1 MGNIEDNRRFMKSM
15 FGKVAA
21 GSSDQSRGVNPP
33 PLEAPYDADAVVV
46 GLPEVSQDAIIRPG
60 LFECIAHRRSRRDWT
75 AEPLTIDQLSFLLW
89 ATQGVTEVLTG
100 GRATL
105 RTVPSGGAR
114 HPFETYV
121 VANNVAGLEARVY
134 RYLPLTHRLLP
145 LFEMNAERREDLTQA
160 LLGQRFAAHAP
171 VVFIWSCLPYRGEW
185 RYTLAAH
192 KTMLLDAGHMC
203 QNLYLACEAINAGTC
218 AVGAYDQ
225 ETLDAFLNLDGQDE
239 FAVYAAPVGRTAE
252 R

>member
-1 MGNIEDNRRFMKSM
+1 MGNIEDYRQFMKSM
-15 FGKVAA
+15 FGKV
-21 GSSDQSRGVNPP
+21 GISDQSRGVSPP
-33 PLEAPYDADAVVV
+33 PIEAPYDHEAEVVL
-46 GLPEVSQDAIIRPG
+46 LPEVSRDVIVRPD
-60 LFECIAHRRSRRDWT
+60 LFDCISRRRSRRDWT
-75 AEPLTIDQLSFLLW
+75 ADPLTIDLVSFLLW
-89 ATQGVTEVLTG
+89 ATQGVSEVLAG

-121 VANNVAGLEARVY
+121 VANSVAGLDPRVY

-145 LFEMNAERREDLTQA
+145 LFEMNDQRREDLTLA

-171 VVFIWSCLPYRGEW
+171 VLFVWSCIPYRGEW

-192 KTMLLDAGHMC
+192 KTMLQDAGHMC
-203 QNLYLACEAINAGTC
+203 QNLYLACEAIGAGMC
-218 AVGAYDQ
+218 AIGAYDQ
-225 ETLDAFLNLDGQDE
+225 ESLDAFLNLDGNDE
-239 FAVYAAPVGRTAE
+239 FAVYGAPVGHPKE